1 VAPCFYWER
10 FKRSRPQNELEM
22 MSKLGGKKK
31 QIART
36 THFRIFASL
45 PGLNDP
51 AFKRRGD

>member
-1 VAPCFYWER
+1 
-10 FKRSRPQNELEM
+10 M